1 MPKRKNIAKNQ
12 EQCTIEM
19 ILFNWQVDVVLKIHQ
34 ELVKNFA
41 NKLQNQLALVNLNL
55 VVDLRHHILN
65 LIVKQKQEGAHHI
78 INRKLELSP
87 KNVKFLQRVLRM
99 KFVPG

>member
-1 MPKRKNIAKNQ
+1 
-12 EQCTIEM
+12 M
-19 ILFNWQVDVVLKIHQ
+19 ILYNWQVDVVLRIHQ

-55 VVDLRHHILN
+55 VVYLRHHILN
-65 LIVKQKQEGAHHI
+65 LIVKQKQEGALHI
-78 INRKLELSP
+78 INRKLELLQ